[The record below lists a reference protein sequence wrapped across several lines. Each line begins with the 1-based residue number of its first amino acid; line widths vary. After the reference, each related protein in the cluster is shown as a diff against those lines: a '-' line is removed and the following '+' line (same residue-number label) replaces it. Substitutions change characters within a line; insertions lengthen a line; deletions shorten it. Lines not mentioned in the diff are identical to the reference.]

1 MIIELIVLVLLCN
14 VLFFALGFFIAIYY
28 VESKSTNAL
37 VKNDESGCP
46 CISKIELWDY
56 EKNRPLAKEGDI
68 VRILVFKYD

>member
-1 MIIELIVLVLLCN
+1 MIIVLVLLCG
-14 VLFFALGFFIAIYY
+14 VSSFALGFFIAIYY